1 VRRAELLCTRQNQ
14 KEPDFKKHQTS
25 TDAEPKVCDDYCD
38 DDDDADDFSDE
49 PDINTVYQFKGTLRR
64 RLTYIFFSFNKKFNI

>member
-49 PDINTVYQFKGTLRR
+49 PDINTVYQF
-64 RLTYIFFSFNKKFNI
+64 NIAN